1 MKSGKILYAVAPC
14 SYGSVLV
21 AASDAGICST
31 TLGDD
36 PQELIG
42 HLQKRFP
49 ETESVRQDGECGK
62 MMNAVIN
69 RLEHPAADMTAPL
82 DLRGTAFQRAVW
94 KALGK
99 IPLGQTATYAQI
111 ARKVGKPKAVR
122 AVAQACAA
130 NPVAIAIP
138 CHRVVRSDGSLSG
151 YRWGVERKRELLK
164 RESEIKERS
173 RCSR

>member
-1 MKSGKILYAVAPC
+1 MTNEKILYAVAPC
-14 SYGSVLV
+14 SYGTILI
-21 AASDAGICST
+21 AASDAGICAT

-36 PQELIG
+36 PQELVG

-49 ETESVRQDGECGK
+49 DATLVGNDSAFKK
-62 MMNAVIN
+62 MMHAMVT
-69 RLEHPAADMTAPL
+69 RVEHPGADMTASL

-94 KALGK
+94 KALSK

-111 ARKVGKPKAVR
+111 ARKIDNPKAVR

-151 YRWGVERKRELLK
+151 YRWGVERKRELLR
-164 RESEIKERS
+164 RESEIA
-173 RCSR
+173 